1 MPLIPKVE
9 MKQAKKIVSARLDEE
24 THSMLQRYA
33 LFLGEATHDYIISES
48 LKRLFKRDREFKEW
62 LDKNEFGIPCRAGI
76 ETARTHSSEDHGKSC
91 MIQRV
96 LNSKNF
102 LALVLAMVDRHAA
115 VPEDAMAHDRLSSS
129 FDMERILLAIDCGT
143 RSVELRGTQSGLSRH
158 AVHDTIYRILIPSFS
173 SLYFQPS
180 ASQ

>member
-62 LDKNEFGIPCRAGI
+62 LDKTNSEFPTEEESKQPERVPVKT
-76 ETARTHSSEDHGKSC
+76 TAK
-91 MIQRV
+91 V
-96 LNSKNF
+96 
-102 LALVLAMVDRHAA
+102 A
-115 VPEDAMAHDRLSSS
+115 
-129 FDMERILLAIDCGT
+129 
-143 RSVELRGTQSGLSRH
+143 
-158 AVHDTIYRILIPSFS
+158 
-173 SLYFQPS
+173 
-180 ASQ
+180 

>member
-62 LDKNEFGIPCRAGI
+62 LDENNSGFPAVL
-76 ETARTHSSEDHGKSC
+76 ETKPQEGS
-91 MIQRV
+91 
-96 LNSKNF
+96 
-102 LALVLAMVDRHAA
+102 A
-115 VPEDAMAHDRLSSS
+115 VKHTTKVA
-129 FDMERILLAIDCGT
+129 
-143 RSVELRGTQSGLSRH
+143 
-158 AVHDTIYRILIPSFS
+158 
-173 SLYFQPS
+173 
-180 ASQ
+180 

>member
-62 LDKNEFGIPCRAGI
+62 LDNNNSGVSAERQTKQQEGIAVKNRA
-76 ETARTHSSEDHGKSC
+76 
-91 MIQRV
+91 
-96 LNSKNF
+96 
-102 LALVLAMVDRHAA
+102 
-115 VPEDAMAHDRLSSS
+115 
-129 FDMERILLAIDCGT
+129 
-143 RSVELRGTQSGLSRH
+143 
-158 AVHDTIYRILIPSFS
+158 TI
-173 SLYFQPS
+173 
-180 ASQ
+180 A

>member
-62 LDKNEFGIPCRAGI
+62 LDKNNSGFSAELDS
-76 ETARTHSSEDHGKSC
+76 ETQEGRTVKHTAK
-91 MIQRV
+91 V
-96 LNSKNF
+96 
-102 LALVLAMVDRHAA
+102 
-115 VPEDAMAHDRLSSS
+115 
-129 FDMERILLAIDCGT
+129 T
-143 RSVELRGTQSGLSRH
+143 
-158 AVHDTIYRILIPSFS
+158 
-173 SLYFQPS
+173 
-180 ASQ
+180 

>member
-62 LDKNEFGIPCRAGI
+62 LDNNNSGFSAERQTKQQEGIAVKNRA
-76 ETARTHSSEDHGKSC
+76 
-91 MIQRV
+91 
-96 LNSKNF
+96 
-102 LALVLAMVDRHAA
+102 
-115 VPEDAMAHDRLSSS
+115 
-129 FDMERILLAIDCGT
+129 
-143 RSVELRGTQSGLSRH
+143 
-158 AVHDTIYRILIPSFS
+158 TI
-173 SLYFQPS
+173 
-180 ASQ
+180 A

>member
-62 LDKNEFGIPCRAGI
+62 LDKNHSGFSAEQ
-76 ETARTHSSEDHGKSC
+76 ETKRQESIA
-91 MIQRV
+91 V
-96 LNSKNF
+96 KNT
-102 LALVLAMVDRHAA
+102 AKVA
-115 VPEDAMAHDRLSSS
+115 
-129 FDMERILLAIDCGT
+129 
-143 RSVELRGTQSGLSRH
+143 
-158 AVHDTIYRILIPSFS
+158 
-173 SLYFQPS
+173 
-180 ASQ
+180 